1 MVNNKVNNKN
11 NKNNKITKIT
21 KITNKK
27 MSYSSQEKEHIIT
40 ETNLIQNIDNT
51 SIAIGLFI
59 LTISSNYIGEL
70 LGCKV
75 QNLLTNNIL
84 VKHIAGFMCLF
95 FFITHLT
102 PFQVVEDDGTVRKEK
117 VGMTAIRTLGIYIF
131 YIITSK
137 TRWEF
142 TLSAYSII
150 FIIYILYLIQQDYY
164 MENEEITL
172 LINDFKYGLAVVAV
186 LIIVVGFGLYL
197 NQKYVEYGV
206 KKCDKKYNKECFSI
220 KKFLLGN
227 ARCKND

>member
-1 MVNNKVNNKN
+1 MA
-11 NKNNKITKIT
+11 
-21 KITNKK
+21 
-27 MSYSSQEKEHIIT
+27 YSQQKEETIQE
-40 ETNLIQNIDNT
+40 NYLIENIDNT

-70 LGCKV
+70 LGCKI

-102 PFQVVEDDGTVRKEK
+102 PFEVIEDDGTVRREK
-117 VGMTAIRTLGIYIF
+117 VGMTAIRTIAIYIF

-150 FIIYILYLIQQDYY
+150 FIIYILHLVQKDYY
-164 MENEEITL
+164 SENEETTKS
-172 LINDFKYGLAVVAV
+172 INNVKYALSIIAVMT
-186 LIIVVGFGLYL
+186 IVIGFGIYL
-197 NQKYVEYGV
+197 NQKYIEYGV
-206 KKCDKKYNKECFSI
+206 EKCNLKYNKKCFSI

-227 ARCKND
+227 TSCKND